1 MLAWYLDG
9 ERLSKTDIE
18 MNNKKFVL
26 FGADIKRNEQLFK
39 EVNTKDILYIFE
51 NNEKKWGTY
60 QEGIEIVE
68 PFKVIE
74 DVVLISGIHDW
85 DAISV
90 QAKEMGYQN
99 IFFFLTED
107 VEAALG
113 KYIAEFS
120 PSVYENSIRQ
130 DQKFKYIHFIS
141 DEKFFSA
148 VIEYIEYGLDV
159 REHFFVVYNMNGAN
173 RNNIYGVWDKY
184 KELSRKYHNI
194 YLHYYEC
201 CRLNL
206 VEWEKNRGKLDC
218 LLEKAEKMIFHGEAV
233 TPSIYEYLLEK
244 IHLIKKK
251 GVLLLWSG
259 DVGRDEYTRPI
270 IEQVFQYVRMIPY
283 SYGIDKET
291 VLKYFPMMRNAIWL
305 KSNVSYARLTEY
317 TSRKEETT
325 KNVLIAHSPHSYTKA
340 KETMQYLSGIQ
351 QSIHIYCVTSYGEK
365 DIIEEIGNLGR
376 KLFGS
381 CFHAVNKYMDYK
393 EYVYFLSQMDL
404 AVFGMELLSGRDTL
418 ELLFWLE
425 KKVYMKHG
433 SVACRRMEAAGYR
446 VSDYYTAKNEII
458 NGAFDNVD
466 RERNHSIAEN
476 EFNPERKLEQWRE
489 LYEYDF

>member
-141 DEKFFSA
+141 
-148 VIEYIEYGLDV
+148 
-159 REHFFVVYNMNGAN
+159 
-173 RNNIYGVWDKY
+173 
-184 KELSRKYHNI
+184 
-194 YLHYYEC
+194 
-201 CRLNL
+201 
-206 VEWEKNRGKLDC
+206 
-218 LLEKAEKMIFHGEAV
+218 
-233 TPSIYEYLLEK
+233 
-244 IHLIKKK
+244 
-251 GVLLLWSG
+251 
-259 DVGRDEYTRPI
+259 
-270 IEQVFQYVRMIPY
+270 
-283 SYGIDKET
+283 
-291 VLKYFPMMRNAIWL
+291 
-305 KSNVSYARLTEY
+305 
-317 TSRKEETT
+317 T
-325 KNVLIAHSPHSYTKA
+325 KNSA
-340 KETMQYLSGIQ
+340 KI
-351 QSIHIYCVTSYGEK
+351 K
-365 DIIEEIGNLGR
+365 
-376 KLFGS
+376 
-381 CFHAVNKYMDYK
+381 
-393 EYVYFLSQMDL
+393 
-404 AVFGMELLSGRDTL
+404 
-418 ELLFWLE
+418 
-425 KKVYMKHG
+425 
-433 SVACRRMEAAGYR
+433 
-446 VSDYYTAKNEII
+446 
-458 NGAFDNVD
+458 
-466 RERNHSIAEN
+466 
-476 EFNPERKLEQWRE
+476 
-489 LYEYDF
+489 